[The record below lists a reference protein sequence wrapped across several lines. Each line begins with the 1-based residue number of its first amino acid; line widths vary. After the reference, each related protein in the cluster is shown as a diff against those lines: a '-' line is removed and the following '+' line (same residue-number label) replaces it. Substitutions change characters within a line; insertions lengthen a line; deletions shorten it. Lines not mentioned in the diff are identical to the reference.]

1 MFVLY
6 RSDSGGY
13 DSGSW
18 AGGLV
23 VKHLICSRDDAPDA
37 NSYLLAYDTGNMQT
51 MTAEALK
58 VEYEQG
64 LLKEPA
70 ANAGGLACGIRV
82 DDCVLAVAWHKIG
95 KSDAKPVGVFVGNTG
110 LHLFEADDSIPLCT
124 SFFVH
129 VPAWVNEGTA
139 RAGKRSCTTKQA
151 KHGDRGDYHT
161 YRRGDVVMYQVIL
174 FFKGFFVLL

>member
-6 RSDSGGY
+6 RSDSGAL
-13 DSGSW
+13 DAGSW

-23 VKHLICSRDDAPDA
+23 VKQLGTSDSLDDAPDA
-37 NSYLLAYDTGNMQT
+37 SCSYLLAYDTGAIQT
-51 MTAEALK
+51 LTADALRL
-58 VEYEQG
+58 ESEHG
-64 LLKEPA
+64 LFREPA

-174 FFKGFFVLL
+174 PL